1 MYIHIFGTFVQ
12 IKQIYSGNISWP
24 QIFAILLFGIEKK
37 EKESKSIIE
46 EESGE
51 GEIDLFC

>member
-1 MYIHIFGTFVQ
+1 MCTNKTNILG
-12 IKQIYSGNISWP
+12 SISWP